1 MAHRGVG
8 PGHNCE
14 RMGGDVSIILVPSTR
29 ISDYAKGSRDN
40 GAAGWAP
47 PTSIMGSLRGP
58 SVTRSPAARRLL
70 AEEPLEAPRSASCFP
85 LAPLGDPSVVLL
97 LGPGR
102 LLLAEEPP
110 VAPLGVLFGG

>member
-8 PGHNCE
+8 PGNCE
-14 RMGGDVSIILVPSTR
+14 RMGGDVSIILTPSTR
-29 ISDYAKGSRDN
+29 TSYAKGSRDNN

-58 SVTRSPAARRLL
+58 SVTRSPAARRFL
-70 AEEPLEAPRSASCFP
+70 AEEPLEAPRSAACFP

-102 LLLAEEPP
+102 LLLLAE
-110 VAPLGVLFGG
+110 